1 MSGYVP
7 NPPKNYRYEEA
18 KPVDIHA
25 QRWAEYEKH
34 GKEPA
39 REPEKIG
46 IALRIGVFFDGTG
59 NNANNTAAGLLCG
72 AQHPIAPEDIP
83 ASCQPYMG
91 DPDSSYGAG
100 ATNIKKLADLY
111 YDCLLYTSPSP
122 RDS

>member
-72 AQHPIAPEDIP
+72 AQHPIAPQDIP
-83 ASCQPYMG
+83 ASCMPKANG
-91 DPDSSYGAG
+91 
-100 ATNIKKLADLY
+100 
-111 YDCLLYTSPSP
+111 
-122 RDS
+122 

>member
-39 REPEKIG
+39 PAPQKIEPY
-46 IALRIGVFFDGTG
+46 ASACSSMAPATMPTTPRQVCFVV
-59 NNANNTAAGLLCG
+59 
-72 AQHPIAPEDIP
+72 PITP
-83 ASCQPYMG
+83 
-91 DPDSSYGAG
+91 
-100 ATNIKKLADLY
+100 
-111 YDCLLYTSPSP
+111 
-122 RDS
+122 

>member
-1 MSGYVP
+1 LSGYVP
-7 NPPKNYRYEEA
+7 NPPKNHRYEEA

-72 AQHPIAPEDIP
+72 AQHPIAPQDIP
-83 ASCQPYMG
+83 ASCQPYMK

-100 ATNIKKLADLY
+100 PTNVNKLFSLY
-111 YDCLLYTSPSP
+111 E
-122 RDS
+122 

>member
-1 MSGYVP
+1 MSGYVL
-7 NPPKNYRYEEA
+7 NPPKSHRYEEA

-39 REPEKIG
+39 PEPEKIG

-72 AQHPIAPEDIP
+72 AQHPIAPGHE
-83 ASCQPYMG
+83 
-91 DPDSSYGAG
+91 
-100 ATNIKKLADLY
+100 T
-111 YDCLLYTSPSP
+111 LLLPVFHWCCF
-122 RDS
+122 